1 MKTHIGPIYLILG
14 LMAVSS
20 LAIGAGK
27 TPTAP
32 NAPIGHAVHA
42 QALLPSPSSFRF
54 EVTQDGRTVP
64 ARLIVIGTSQI
75 EDGARAQIEAKVA
88 KALAAARVRKAG

>member
-1 MKTHIGPIYLILG
+1 
-14 LMAVSS
+14 
-20 LAIGAGK
+20 
-27 TPTAP
+27 
-32 NAPIGHAVHA
+32 
-42 QALLPSPSSFRF
+42 
-54 EVTQDGRTVP
+54 VTQDGRTVP